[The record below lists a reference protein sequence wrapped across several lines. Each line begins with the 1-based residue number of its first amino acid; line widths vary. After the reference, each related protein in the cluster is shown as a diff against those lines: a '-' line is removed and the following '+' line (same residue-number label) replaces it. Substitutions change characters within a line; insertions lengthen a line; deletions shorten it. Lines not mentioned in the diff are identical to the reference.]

1 MFPRLPIALGC
12 MLALLL
18 GSHGLADDGP
28 FGDLDFSRLSKPQEQ
43 FFWKR
48 LKILADEEGVL
59 AYCGQPDDFG
69 QRAKQ
74 GIRSCVTSEALN
86 KAESFF
92 KSELKAAKDSLSE
105 RQASC
110 RAKPEAT
117 GGWLG
122 IDISPVGED
131 ATGSPSSHAQSGALV
146 AAAFDGSPAA
156 AADLRAGDVITTMNG
171 ENVAAPKE
179 LSAKIRALAPGATVQ
194 LGVLRDGAGRTVTVK
209 LGAMAFDRRGRIAL
223 DLPALIEFSK
233 QDLKSVS
240 DQVTEMCQKC
250 KTSIW
255 AMFCH

>member
-1 MFPRLPIALGC
+1 M
-12 MLALLL
+12 ALLL

-43 FFWKR
+43 FFWNR
-48 LKILADEEGVL
+48 LKSLAEEEAVL
-59 AYCGQPDDFG
+59 AYCAEPDDFE

-92 KSELKAAKDSLSE
+92 KSQVKATKDSLGE

-110 RAKPEAT
+110 RGKPEAT

-122 IDISPVGED
+122 VDISPAGED
-131 ATGSPSSHAQSGALV
+131 AVDSSGSHARSGVLV

-156 AADLRAGDVITTMNG
+156 AADLRAGDVITALDG
-171 ENVAAPKE
+171 ETIAGPKE
-179 LSAKIRALAPGATVQ
+179 LSAKIRALAPGAEVQ
-194 LGVLRDGAGRTVTVK
+194 LDVLRNGAGRTVTVK
-209 LGAMAFDRRGRIAL
+209 LGAMAFDRQGRIAL
-223 DLPALIEFSK
+223 DMPALIESSK
-233 QDLKSVS
+233 RDLKSVS

-255 AMFCH
+255 AVFCH

>member
-1 MFPRLPIALGC
+1 MLARLSLASGC
-12 MLALLL
+12 VVALLL
-18 GSHGLADDGP
+18 ASPGRADDGP

-48 LKILADEEGVL
+48 LKSLAVEEAVL
-59 AYCGQPDDFG
+59 TYCDQPDDFE
-69 QRAKQ
+69 QQAKQ

-92 KSELKAAKDSLSE
+92 KFELKAAKDGLGA

-117 GGWLG
+117 SGWLG
-122 IDISPVGED
+122 VDIGPVWKDAADSPG
-131 ATGSPSSHAQSGALV
+131 ARAGSGALV
-146 AAAFDGSPAA
+146 AGALDDSPAA
-156 AADLRAGDVITTMNG
+156 AADLRAGDVITTVNG
-171 ENVAAPKE
+171 DAVAGPKE

-194 LGVLRDGAGRTVTVK
+194 LGVLRDGAGRTVSVK
-209 LGAMAFDRRGRIAL
+209 LGAMAFDKQGRVAL
-223 DLPALIEFSK
+223 DMPALVESSK